1 MTKAQNRK
9 IIRSQDADSCIF
21 TRDYGVPLRIHRKY
35 AVAGAVGS
43 PLDADLA
50 RIDLDWCGLACLSF
64 SKGQS

>member
-43 PLDADLA
+43 PLDADLT
-50 RIDLDWCGLACLSF
+50 RIGVD
-64 SKGQS
+64 